1 MFRVTSP
8 ASVVMVS
15 KVWATEFLQKLMYVQ
30 VLKVKQLKHF
40 IFPQAQYIKQLLDE
54 VEHNVMS
61 CPRTQHNVHS
71 QGSNLDRSI

>member
-1 MFRVTSP
+1 MFRVTLP

-40 IFPQAQYIKQLLDE
+40 IFPQAKYIKQLLDE
-54 VEHNVMS
+54 VEHNIMNYQNRGL
-61 CPRTQHNVHS
+61 C
-71 QGSNLDRSI
+71 